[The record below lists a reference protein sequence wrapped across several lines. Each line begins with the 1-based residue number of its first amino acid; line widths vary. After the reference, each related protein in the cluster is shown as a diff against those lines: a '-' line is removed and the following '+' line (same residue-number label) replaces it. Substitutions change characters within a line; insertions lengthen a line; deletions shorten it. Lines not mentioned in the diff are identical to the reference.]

1 MKINSISKIIS
12 NIRKTYFC
20 QSKWFSTLLYLY
32 IALFIFT
39 MINREFLLF
48 GLDLRFIELPLG
60 LIILGVNFFSKK
72 HRPARKKNDTI
83 GRAMIAFYIYTFV
96 SNIAWLWSGLEPD
109 RVKLINELLLL
120 SNVFTSLLVFYNN
133 YKRLDANFILVS
145 TIISCIILSVSIL
158 LIHQGLT
165 LAQISGSP
173 DAYYISR
180 TTTNTNNNN
189 LFGESFRCA
198 GYASD
203 PNYATIL
210 LLIGIVCTIKTRWR
224 KSYRSAF
231 IILFCLC
238 MGLSFSRTILLAVL
252 FCGGYVLFTSYRKLT
267 TITKIRINRL
277 IICGVI
283 TLAFIISLLPIIMP
297 SLPLTLALRVK
308 MWNGANQIFW
318 YNPIF
323 GSGITSFR
331 SGLLQIHHWY
341 VQAHSTYWQI
351 LAELG
356 GIGIILYYRVII
368 KTLNNSIKT
377 PINYFLVLIFIIW
390 AFTYE
395 TIAFPFCIFIYYIVG
410 NEVLDKPNHQ
420 TSKTALFFVNSLK
433 QGGAE
438 KVCLNLADELEREG
452 YESNFVILKHA
463 NSSSKQATY
472 NLRCNSKNKFL
483 RTFQLLIAIF
493 KINDYTTAQIIDNGD
508 YSLITSHLP
517 VSNILTRLSCINHQ
531 AIYVLHLTMNA
542 YKFGPKSLYRKLV
555 EFFFKNRKVVAVS
568 DGLRQELIK
577 EYHLSA
583 KDVKIIYNPINPIG
597 AEGEKEKQRPFDKPY
612 FLHVGRFEE
621 QKRQDRMLQ
630 IFKEGNFS
638 KKYYLIFCGD
648 GSTLK
653 TIKAQAK
660 KLKISHKVRFM
671 GYQDNIYS
679 WMRNAEI
686 VIGTSDM
693 ESFHMNLIEALICG
707 TKVVAADCDYG
718 PREILI
724 NDYSSFLVSPND
736 DIQQY
741 IDKIN
746 LALKSYPS
754 SKNPIFEKVQPKNV
768 VKKYLAFYRKDS

>member
-1 MKINSISKIIS
+1 
-12 NIRKTYFC
+12 
-20 QSKWFSTLLYLY
+20 
-32 IALFIFT
+32 
-39 MINREFLLF
+39 
-48 GLDLRFIELPLG
+48 
-60 LIILGVNFFSKK
+60 
-72 HRPARKKNDTI
+72 
-83 GRAMIAFYIYTFV
+83 
-96 SNIAWLWSGLEPD
+96 
-109 RVKLINELLLL
+109 
-120 SNVFTSLLVFYNN
+120 
-133 YKRLDANFILVS
+133 
-145 TIISCIILSVSIL
+145 
-158 LIHQGLT
+158 
-165 LAQISGSP
+165 
-173 DAYYISR
+173 
-180 TTTNTNNNN
+180 
-189 LFGESFRCA
+189 
-198 GYASD
+198 
-203 PNYATIL
+203 
-210 LLIGIVCTIKTRWR
+210 
-224 KSYRSAF
+224 
-231 IILFCLC
+231 
-238 MGLSFSRTILLAVL
+238 
-252 FCGGYVLFTSYRKLT
+252 
-267 TITKIRINRL
+267 
-277 IICGVI
+277 
-283 TLAFIISLLPIIMP
+283 
-297 SLPLTLALRVK
+297 
-308 MWNGANQIFW
+308 
-318 YNPIF
+318 
-323 GSGITSFR
+323 
-331 SGLLQIHHWY
+331 
-341 VQAHSTYWQI
+341 
-351 LAELG
+351 
-356 GIGIILYYRVII
+356 
-368 KTLNNSIKT
+368 
-377 PINYFLVLIFIIW
+377 
-390 AFTYE
+390 
-395 TIAFPFCIFIYYIVG
+395 
-410 NEVLDKPNHQ
+410 
-420 TSKTALFFVNSLK
+420 
-433 QGGAE
+433 
-438 KVCLNLADELEREG
+438 
-452 YESNFVILKHA
+452 
-463 NSSSKQATY
+463 
-472 NLRCNSKNKFL
+472 
-483 RTFQLLIAIF
+483 
-493 KINDYTTAQIIDNGD
+493 
-508 YSLITSHLP
+508 
-517 VSNILTRLSCINHQ
+517 
-531 AIYVLHLTMNA
+531 MNA

-724 NDYSSFLVSPND
+724 NDYSSFLVSPID